1 MPHREGE
8 GGGRRRFGTTM
19 VMGQDGGGV
28 GGPAEGAG
36 GEGRTVCPT
45 NLAQDDGRDDQGEQG
60 RGGK

>member
-8 GGGRRRFGTTM
+8 RGGRRRFGTTM

-36 GEGRTVCPT
+36 GRCAPPT
-45 NLAQDDGRDDQGEQG
+45 WPRADDGRDDQGEQG
-60 RGGK
+60 K